1 MVSPKRKTDGSV
13 LRFPKHMLLFYLF
26 FCCVYL
32 FLLFPEILLWD
43 CGFHVDFM
51 DRYVGH
57 FLELCFCLH
66 TLSMCECVHE
76 CMSVSMY
83 VLCMCMYEVS
93 VTLTLSHLKRTLN
106 HLFRYYLLF
115 VFMFF
120 FSCEKRKLHT
130 TSSWCLPTLVVVPQ
144 NIFTVGRSSW
154 SCGFLTLVF
163 ILYSIIIIFLYCCSS
178 SWLDPC

>member
-1 MVSPKRKTDGSV
+1 
-13 LRFPKHMLLFYLF
+13 
-26 FCCVYL
+26 
-32 FLLFPEILLWD
+32 
-43 CGFHVDFM
+43 M

-120 FSCEKRKLHT
+120 FLVKKENYTQQAADVSPL
-130 TSSWCLPTLVVVPQ
+130 WWLCLK
-144 NIFTVGRSSW
+144 
-154 SCGFLTLVF
+154 
-163 ILYSIIIIFLYCCSS
+163 IFLPSAGRAGAVVFS
-178 SWLDPC
+178 L